1 MPVDPDLIRAFR
13 DRLARGMAGE
23 IIHVEFPSGDFA
35 KSSEFFQTL
44 FGWRPEGEQAQG
56 HLAIH
61 APGGVQASWVR
72 SALAYAPGPVV
83 FVAVSDVARTCAEV
97 RRLGGRVL
105 APKMSLVNR
114 GAFALLADP
123 DGNVFAVMGASP
135 GKPEGKSESK
145 SAPEAQ
151 ATHLEVGATS
161 GAPPAASK
169 TAATGGRAAPPPGKP
184 AGAGGARGA
193 AVKAPSTITTTTK
206 PATKAAPAPSPAP
219 SSPSRTAVAPRPA
232 SGKATAKSRK

>member
-1 MPVDPDLIRAFR
+1 
-13 DRLARGMAGE
+13 MAGE

-44 FGWRPEGEQAQG
+44 FGWRAEGEQAQG

-83 FVAVSDVARTCAEV
+83 FVAVADVARTCAEA
-97 RRLGGRVL
+97 RRIGGRVL

-123 DGNVFAVMGASP
+123 DGNVFAVIGASP
-135 GKPEGKSESK
+135 GK
-145 SAPEAQ
+145 SAPDAQTTHTEA
-151 ATHLEVGATS
+151 GAAS
-161 GAPPAASK
+161 GSSPAASK
-169 TAATGGRAAPPPGKP
+169 TAATGGKAAAAAAPGKP
-184 AGAGGARGA
+184 AGAGARGA
-193 AVKAPSTITTTTK
+193 AKAPAATTTTTK
-206 PATKAAPAPSPAP
+206 PATKTAPAASPAAAPAPSSPA
-219 SSPSRTAVAPRPA
+219 SPSRSGVAPRPA
-232 SGKATAKSRK
+232 SAKATVKSRK